1 MRIADINVTKE
12 NLALTRPY
20 SISYKTVDS
29 VENVIVELHLENGM
43 VGRGAANPS
52 KYVVD
57 RDVDDTYKRLME
69 DGLDAFK
76 GADIRQFSHLLD
88 HVYHDFADDAGAK
101 VALDVA
107 IHDAFTQLL
116 GIPIAAFYGQKIKSL
131 PTSVTIGIM
140 DIAATLEEAKEYL
153 DAGFKIL
160 KIKLGKELKEDIE
173 RLRALRKT
181 FGDAPLIRIDANQGW
196 TKSETLDFFQ
206 STSDLNIELVEQPIK
221 ADQIQQLGDLPEAFK
236 KLIAADE
243 SLVDARDALALAQS
257 PTPAGI
263 FNIKLMKCGG
273 ILEAKQIA
281 AIAESA
287 GISLMW
293 GCNDESVISITAALH
308 AALSSANTK
317 YIDLDG
323 SFDLAKDVVQGGF
336 ILKDGYLSI
345 SDKPGLGVY
354 K

>member
-1 MRIADINVTKE
+1 MKIAAINITKE

-20 SISYKTVDS
+20 SIAYKTVDS
-29 VENVIVELHLENGM
+29 VENVIVELHLENGII
-43 VGRGAANPS
+43 GRGAANPS

-57 RDVDDTYKRLME
+57 KDVDDTYRRLTE
-69 DGLDAFK
+69 DGLATFR
-76 GADIRQFSHLLD
+76 GADIRQFSYLLD
-88 HVYHDFADDAGAK
+88 QVYLEFADDAGAK

-107 IHDAFTQLL
+107 IHDAFTQHL
-116 GIPIAAFYGQKIKSL
+116 GIPVAAYYGQKIASL

-140 DIAATLEEAKEYL
+140 DIEATLEEAREYL

-160 KIKLGKELKEDIE
+160 KVKLGKELKEDIE
-173 RLRALRKT
+173 RLRAIRKT
-181 FGDAPLIRIDANQGW
+181 FGSTPLIRIDANQGW
-196 TKSETLDFFQ
+196 TKSETLGFFQ
-206 STSDLNIELVEQPIK
+206 STADLDIELVEQPIK
-221 ADQIQQLGDLPEAFK
+221 ADQIQQLSDLPEAFK

-243 SLVDARDALALAQS
+243 SLVDATDALALAQS
-257 PTPAGI
+257 PSPAGI

-281 AIAESA
+281 SIAESA

-293 GCNDESVISITAALH
+293 GCNDESIISISAALH

-317 YIDLDG
+317 YLDLDG

-336 ILKDGYLSI
+336 IQKDGYLSI

-354 K
+354 